1 MNHTAVPPFR
11 ALLREGARRRRVPL
25 STLFPVLS
33 PPLCRVTLT
42 LFQKYK
48 VRINEKTKENKRIR
62 ENQKNRL
69 KFGRKSVDIACPAWY
84 HTKAEFIYIGGK
96 DNVNLYGKIK

>member
-33 PPLCRVTLT
+33 LRSAAL
-42 LFQKYK
+42 LWRFFQKYK